1 MADTLSH
8 LRLDEFLERLSSR
21 APTPGGGSASALA
34 GAMSAALLH
43 MVLELTA
50 GRPGAPDD
58 GALAELRA
66 GAASWQ
72 SELLQLAQADAAAYD
87 AVVAARRLPR
97 ETDRD
102 AEARRVQ
109 VEAAVREAIRTPLT
123 IARTASEL
131 LALSERIAA
140 VGNRNAISDVGVAAL
155 LAAAAVRGA
164 ALNVRINLPSL
175 PGGDDEAAR
184 EIDRLLEE
192 LEPRE
197 RAVSAAVEERLG

>member
-1 MADTLSH
+1 MADTLTH
-8 LRLDEFLERLSSR
+8 LRLDEFLERLSSG
-21 APTPGGGSASALA
+21 APTPGGGSASAFA

-50 GRPGAPDD
+50 GRPQAPDD
-58 GALAELRA
+58 EDLAALRTAVA
-66 GAASWQ
+66 GWQ
-72 SELLQLAQADAAAYD
+72 SELLQLAQADAAAYE

-97 ETDRD
+97 ATDRE

-109 VEAAVREAIRTPLT
+109 LEAAVREAIRTPLA

-131 LALSERIAA
+131 LPLAERIAA
-140 VGNRNAISDVGVAAL
+140 VGNRNAISDVGVAGL

-175 PGGDDEAAR
+175 PDGDDDAAR
-184 EIDRLLEE
+184 EIDSLLGE

-197 RAVSAAVEERLG
+197 RAVGAAVEERLG